1 VKILLGKKSGRDS
14 IIKRLKEMGQDPSKF
29 DVDMILEEVKEESVK
44 RKSPIPDEVFKEI
57 LKKYN
62 LT

>member
-1 VKILLGKKSGRDS
+1 MLLGKKSGRDS
-14 IIKRLKEMGQDPSKF
+14 IIRKLKEMGQDPSKV
-29 DVDMILEEVKEESVK
+29 DVEKILEEVKEESIK

-57 LKKYN
+57 LEKYN